1 MTRRHSGLSAV
12 TSPATIRFA
21 VLAAVALVVSVAGSA
36 AATSLITGSQI
47 KDGTVTGR
55 DVHSHSIRGSDIRD
69 KSLTSRDFAGGSV
82 TGPAGV
88 QGDHGATGPVG
99 PDGLSG
105 LEYNVTAVTIDPDS
119 HVTWVA
125 TCASPGKVAIA
136 GGETS
141 DSPENTSLEDSAP
154 TDDHAGWVVTAS
166 NINRFVPLTAQAI
179 VVCANAR

>member
-1 MTRRHSGLSAV
+1 MTRRRSGFSAV
-12 TSPATIRFA
+12 TSRAGIRFA

-55 DVHSHSIRGSDIRD
+55 DVHSHSIRGADIRD
-69 KSLTSRDFAGGSV
+69 SSLTSRDFAGGSV

-88 QGDHGATGPVG
+88 QGDPGPAGPVG
-99 PDGLSG
+99 PAGRSG

-119 HVTWVA
+119 YFTWVA
-125 TCASPGKVAIA
+125 TCASPGKVAFA

-141 DSPENTSLEDSAP
+141 DRPQDTRLEDSAP
-154 TDDHAGWVVTAS
+154 TDDHAGWVVTAR
-166 NINRFVPLTAQAI
+166 NNNLFVPLTVQAV